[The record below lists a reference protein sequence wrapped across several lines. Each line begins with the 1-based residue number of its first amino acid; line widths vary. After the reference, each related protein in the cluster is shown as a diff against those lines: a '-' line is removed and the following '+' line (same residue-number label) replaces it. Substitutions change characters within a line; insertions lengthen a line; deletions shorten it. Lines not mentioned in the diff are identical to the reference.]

1 MCNLHVQGCTH
12 APDTTRHALATT
24 KCAPDTTDITKHHQT
39 LPDTTRHYQTPPD
52 ITRHHQTLPD
62 TTRSESDTTRHYQT
76 PPEVYQT
83 PPDLAQTQPDM
94 HQSHQTPPEMHQIFR
109 YYQTCIRYRCR
120 FLHLLLNEY
129 HWLLG
134 LPGLLKMVQV
144 SVEALIS
151 VSGKVYY
158 SSKTKKIFLTR
169 QVSSGIFLS
178 ITYSFILDV

>member
-1 MCNLHVQGCTH
+1 MDTGNVQSACAGVHTCT
-12 APDTTRHALATT
+12 R
-24 KCAPDTTDITKHHQT
+24 HHQT
-39 LPDTTRHYQTPPD
+39 CTSDHQMCTRHHQTSPNTTRYYQTPSD
-52 ITRHHQTLPD
+52 ITRHHQKCIRHHQTLP
-62 TTRSESDTTRHYQT
+62 E